1 MSLFNTIRTSVSGLN
16 AQSNALGVIGDNI
29 ANSGTTGYKDASA
42 QFETLLTNSDVTNT
56 YESGGVQTDIRY
68 GITDQGTLTTT
79 TSATDLAISGNGFF
93 PVSQGGD
100 NSYLTRAG
108 SFVPDS
114 TGNLINAAGFS
125 LLGYAIGANGTQSSA
140 LSIVNVSNT
149 GLQAAATTSGTLTT
163 NLPSAATAVAP
174 TTTTNPD
181 GTTTTASNL
190 PSSNAA
196 DAQYTDKTSLTVYDG
211 LGAAQNLDVYL
222 TKTGDNTWEA
232 TAFQQSGAAAGGGFP
247 YAAGSQ
253 VGTTNLTFSGTTGD
267 LISSGNGNDAL
278 NVSIG
283 GNTIPISLGGT
294 TQLATDFGVTA
305 ATANGNAP
313 SKLSDVKIG
322 TDGTVTA
329 VYASGVQ
336 VATYKIPLATVQ
348 SPDNLTSL
356 TGNVYQQ
363 SSNSGAVILTTAGTN
378 GAGTINADSL
388 EQSTVDLASELSNL
402 VTVQRSY
409 EANSKVLQAAS
420 DLLANLNQIT
430 TN

>member
-29 ANSGTTGYKDASA
+29 ANSGTTGYKDANA

-125 LLGYAIGANGTQSSA
+125 LLGYAVGANGTQSSA

-149 GLQAAATTSGTLTT
+149 GLQAAATTSGTLTA
-163 NLPSAATAVAP
+163 NLPSAATAVTP

-196 DAQYTDKTSLTVYDG
+196 NAQYTDKTSLTVYDG
-211 LGAAQNLDVYL
+211 LGTAQNLDVYL

-232 TAFQQSGAAAGGGFP
+232 TAFQQSAASSGGGFP
-247 YAAGSQ
+247 YSSGPVGTTTLTFNPATGNLAAGSSS
-253 VGTTNLTFSGTTGD
+253 TLTAT
-267 LISSGNGNDAL
+267 
-278 NVSIG
+278 VG
-283 GNTIPISLGGT
+283 GNTIPIGLGGT

-313 SKLSDVKIG
+313 SKLSNVKIG

-363 SSNSGAVILTTAGTN
+363 SSNSGAVILATAGTN

>member
-29 ANSGTTGYKDASA
+29 ANSGTTGYKDANA

-79 TSATDLAISGNGFF
+79 TSATDLAINGNGFF

-125 LLGYAIGANGTQSSA
+125 LLGYAIGANGTQSST

-149 GLQAAATTSGTLTT
+149 GLQAAATTSGTLTA
-163 NLPSAATAVAP
+163 NLPSTATVVTP
-174 TTTTNPD
+174 TTTTNAD

-196 DAQYTDKTSLTVYDG
+196 NAQYTDKTSLTVYDG
-211 LGAAQNLDVYL
+211 LGSAQNLDVYL
-222 TKTGDNTWEA
+222 TKAGDNTWEA
-232 TAFQQSGAAAGGGFP
+232 TAFQQSAASSGGGFP
-247 YAAGSQ
+247 YASGP
-253 VGTTNLTFSGTTGD
+253 VGTTTLTFDPATGNLASGSNSTLT
-267 LISSGNGNDAL
+267 AT
-278 NVSIG
+278 IG
-283 GNTIPISLGGT
+283 GNTIPISLNGT
-294 TQLATDFGVTA
+294 TQLATNFGVTA

-322 TDGTVTA
+322 SDGTVTA

-402 VTVQRSY
+402 VTVQRAY